1 MLNNRLKIASAISF
15 LMVSTLSGACS
26 LAFWNDNDQAKTV
39 ARSMDLYISDE
50 PSLVIYPKGMARTGD
65 AGDQS
70 IKWTSTYGSVVLTAF
85 HSNAVSDGMNEHGL
99 SAHLLYLDKSEY
111 EKTPDNRPTLSN
123 TLLAQYMLDNFKSV
137 EEALTSLEKYRIVP
151 TKIHGR
157 EWPLHI
163 ALEDPSGDSAIIEFI
178 DGKPVVHHGKQYTV
192 MTNDPAYDIQ
202 LANLKKYKLFGG
214 NLAMPGDVDPL
225 SRFVR
230 ASSYLKTLPKP
241 KNYIEAIAGIN
252 SVIKTTLVPF
262 GAEDTSGS
270 DAEDTWA
277 TRWTTL
283 SDLSNK
289 IYYFSST
296 SAPNIIWI
304 DFKNVKFTE
313 GLPVRMI
320 DPASIQH
327 VGEVSQ
333 SMTRAQRQS

>member
-1 MLNNRLKIASAISF
+1 MIKNSLSVVALI
-15 LMVSTLSGACS
+15 TLSFVSSHSQACS
-26 LAFWNDNDQAKTV
+26 LAFWNNNEVAKTV
-39 ARSMDLYISDE
+39 ARSMDLYMSDE
-50 PSLVIYPKGMARTGD
+50 PMLVVYPRGLARTGD
-65 AGDQS
+65 AGEKS
-70 IKWTSTYGSVVLTAF
+70 IKWTSKYGSVALTAF
-85 HSNAVSDGMNEHGL
+85 HANAVTDGMNEHGL
-99 SAHLLYLDKSEY
+99 SAHLLYLEKSEY
-111 EKTPDNRPTLSN
+111 EKPAGDRPALSN
-123 TLLAQYMLDNFKSV
+123 AVWAQYMLDNFKTV
-137 EEALTSLEKYRIVP
+137 KEAVASLNQYQIVS

-178 DGKPVVHHGKQYTV
+178 NGKPVVHHGKEYTV

-202 LANLKKYKLFGG
+202 LKNLKKYKLFGG

-262 GAEDTSGS
+262 GAEDTSG
-270 DAEDTWA
+270 AGETDTWA

-283 SDLSNK
+283 SDLTNK

-296 SAPNIIWI
+296 SAPNIVWI
-304 DFKNVKFTE
+304 DFKKVKFNE
-313 GLPVRMI
+313 GLPVLMI
-320 DPASIQH
+320 DPTLIEH
-327 VGEVSQ
+327 VGDISQ
-333 SMTRAQRQS
+333 KMK